1 MIINAVYLL
10 LVGLGA
16 GCVGGLL
23 GLGGG
28 ILLMPVLRFGLG
40 LPPPM
45 AVGTCIVGVFCT
57 TFAGGWRHY
66 CLGHV
71 NIRSLMPV
79 ITAGIISSAVC
90 SLIFIKVV
98 DKGGW
103 IDLSLGMVFALVAL
117 RMIRAGLR
125 RRHSR
130 EDFIPGKNSVE
141 GAVFQKSLIGSVAG
155 MLPGM
160 LGIGTGAILVPT
172 FTMMLHAPI
181 KVAMGSSLV
190 CFAMN
195 ALISAGFKWHQGFVD
210 WRVGIPI
217 CLGALGGSMIGAR
230 LNKHMPTSVLKILFG
245 VVFIYIAAK
254 FILSSKGISL

>member
-71 NIRSLMPV
+71 
-79 ITAGIISSAVC
+79 SSAVC

-195 ALISAGFKWHQGFVD
+195 ALISAVFKWHQGFVD

-230 LNKHMPTSVLKILFG
+230 LNKHMPISALKILFG